1 MLKVLHRLA
10 AWLTAPADDASPAD
24 LLAHPL
30 IARMNE
36 RELADLP
43 LRPIAKRKAGRNT
56 CPA

>member
-1 MLKVLHRLA
+1 MLNMLQRLA
-10 AWLTAPADDASPAD
+10 DWLAAPANDDSPAD
-24 LLAHPL
+24 ILALPF
-30 IARMNE
+30 IERMNE